1 MKNAEII
8 AGLTEIKESLGIG
21 DSPKSVINAAI
32 QVLEERTIAEER
44 YQDLQDYF
52 SDPKIAKTILG
63 DKEEFKAWLDRLRW
77 HTKKVDELA
86 RKLQDLEERKEG
98 KWITKGVDGYY
109 QCPFCKAEFW
119 DDDDEMGNWKRCP
132 ICEAKMR
139 GDKE

>member
-52 SDPKIAKTILG
+52 SDPKIAKAILG

-98 KWITKGVDGYY
+98 ILNRAAGDHK
-109 QCPFCKAEFW
+109 
-119 DDDDEMGNWKRCP
+119 
-132 ICEAKMR
+132 EAT
-139 GDKE
+139 GI